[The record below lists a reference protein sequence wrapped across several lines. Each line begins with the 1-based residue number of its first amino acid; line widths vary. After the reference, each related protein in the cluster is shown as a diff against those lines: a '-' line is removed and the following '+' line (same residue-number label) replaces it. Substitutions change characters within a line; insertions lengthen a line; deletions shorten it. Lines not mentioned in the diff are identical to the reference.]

1 METKLTLKLSQEVI
15 EKAKEYA
22 KFNQVSLSKLI
33 ENYLE
38 NITSKMEQPYEITP
52 LVRSLSG
59 VIKENSL
66 DEYKQDYAKYLE
78 EKYK

>member
-1 METKLTLKLSQEVI
+1 METKLTLKLNQEVI

-22 KFNQVSLSKLI
+22 KFNQISLSKLI

-38 NITSKMEQPYEITP
+38 NITSKIEQPNDITP

-59 VIKENSL
+59 LITENSL
-66 DEYKQDYAKYLE
+66 NDHKQDYAEFLE

>member
-52 LVRSLSG
+52 FVRSLSG

>member
-1 METKLTLKLSQEVI
+1 MDKKLTLKLSQEVI
-15 EKAKEYA
+15 EKAKDYA

-66 DEYKQDYAKYLE
+66 DDHKQDYAKYLE

>member
-1 METKLTLKLSQEVI
+1 MDTKLTLKLSQEVI

-59 VIKENSL
+59 VIKENSR
-66 DEYKQDYAKYLE
+66 DDHKQEYAKYLE